1 MLYNMACSSSDEIE
15 TLCELMRR
23 KCSNIKTDISDTDVN
38 CDRNTCQYSHSH
50 QTENPC
56 QHVES
61 LSPELVN
68 DDGNYYILLNKE
80 TREFLRKTKTVEAK
94 GRGQHVCTSDCQFC
108 RRNGENALFYQSHC
122 LKDAQNIVRCPI
134 LRRYK
139 CPKCGATGDKAH
151 TISYCP
157 FSADPNSPR
166 ALEKA
171 SRLGCGCLRSTYHYC
186 R

>member
-23 KCSNIKTDISDTDVN
+23 NVSNIMTDISATDVN
-38 CDRNTCQYSHSH
+38 GDRNTCQSSHSH
-50 QTENPC
+50 QTEYPC
-56 QHVES
+56 QQVES

-68 DDGNYYILLNKE
+68 DDENYYILLNKE
-80 TREFLRKTKTVEAK
+80 TREFLRKTKTIETK
-94 GRGQHVCTSDCQFC
+94 GRGQLIYTSDCQFC
-108 RRNGENALFYQSHC
+108 RRNGEHALFCKSHS
-122 LKDAQNIVRCPI
+122 LRDAQHIVRCPI

-166 ALEKA
+166 TLEKS
-171 SRLGCGCLRSTYHYC
+171 SRLSCGCLRSTYHYC

>member
-23 KCSNIKTDISDTDVN
+23 NVSNIMTDISATDVN
-38 CDRNTCQYSHSH
+38 GDRNTCQSSHSH
-50 QTENPC
+50 QTEYPC
-56 QHVES
+56 QQVES

-68 DDGNYYILLNKE
+68 DDENYYILLNKE
-80 TREFLRKTKTVEAK
+80 TREFLRKTKTIETK
-94 GRGQHVCTSDCQFC
+94 GRGQLIYTSDCQFC
-108 RRNGENALFYQSHC
+108 RRNGEHALFCKSHS
-122 LKDAQNIVRCPI
+122 LRDAQNIVRCPI

-166 ALEKA
+166 TLEKS
-171 SRLGCGCLRSTYHYC
+171 SRLSCGCLRSTYHYC